1 MRNFISNHYLKGL
14 FFLTME
20 SIHDL
25 WVKINDILRQN
36 IAEVTY
42 EIWIKPL
49 SAVEIRS
56 GEFVILAPNNF
67 IRTTVLD
74 MFTPQIEDA
83 VKSVTGLPLI
93 AKLHIPS
100 ELSNANEKKSDAD
113 EYTFSNF
120 IVGSS
125 NQFAFA
131 AASAVAQHPGNA
143 YNPLFIYG
151 NSGLG
156 KTHLLFAIKNEI
168 LKKNPTANIVYI
180 KGDQFTIELIDSLK
194 NKNMSEFRA
203 KYRWV
208 DVLLVDDVQFI
219 GGKDSTQEE
228 FFHTFNSLYQERNQ
242 IVLTSDRP
250 PKEIASL
257 DDRLR
262 TRFENGL
269 LADIQPPDFE
279 TRMAIIKRKGQ
290 DMGLDLGDDIC
301 VFIAE
306 KLKNNIRQI
315 EGVVKKISVLSMI
328 EKDKPSIITA
338 QNAIK
343 DVLTDVEPVPVTIDR
358 VMLEVS
364 RTFDVA
370 PDDIRSNKRSGNIPL
385 ARQSAM
391 YIIRQ
396 VTDLTYK
403 DIGDKFTSRDHTTV
417 IYSVNQIEAR
427 MKAQPDFKTRIDDI
441 IRNIRTNS

>member
-1 MRNFISNHYLKGL
+1 MD
-14 FFLTME
+14 

-25 WVKINDILRQN
+25 WVKIDEMLQQN
-36 IAEVTY
+36 ITEVSY
-42 EIWIKPL
+42 SVWIKPL
-49 SAVEIRS
+49 SPVEIRS
-56 GEFVILAPNNF
+56 GEFVMLAPTNF
-67 IRTTVLD
+67 IRNTVVD
-74 MFTPQIEDA
+74 MFIPQIEDA
-83 VKSVTGLPLI
+83 VKNVTGLPLM
-93 AKLHIPS
+93 ARVVIPN
-100 ELSNANEKKSDAD
+100 ELSQANEKKSDAE

-156 KTHLLFAIKNEI
+156 KTHLLFAIKTEI
-168 LKKNPTANIVYI
+168 LKKNPAANIVYI

-194 NKNMSEFRA
+194 NKSMSEFRA
-203 KYRWV
+203 KYRYV

-219 GGKDSTQEE
+219 GGKESTMEE
-228 FFHTFNSLYQERNQ
+228 FFHTFNALYQERNQ

-290 DMGLDLGDDIC
+290 DMGLELGDDIC
-301 VFIAE
+301 IFIAE

-315 EGVVKKISVLSMI
+315 EGVVKKISVLAMI

-338 QNAIK
+338 QNALK
-343 DVLTDVEPVPVTIDR
+343 DVLNDTEPVPVTIDR

-370 PDDIRSNKRSGNIPL
+370 TEDIRSNKRSGNIPL

-391 YIIRQ
+391 YILRQ
-396 VTDLTYK
+396 VTELTYK
-403 DIGDKFTSRDHTTV
+403 EIGEKFTSRDHTTV
-417 IYSVNQIEAR
+417 IYSVNQIEAK
-427 MKAQPDFKTRIDDI
+427 MKSQPDFKTRIDDI
-441 IRNIRTNS
+441 IRNIKSNTN

>member
-1 MRNFISNHYLKGL
+1 MD
-14 FFLTME
+14 

-25 WVKINDILRQN
+25 WVKIDENLQMN
-36 IAEVTY
+36 VAEVSY
-42 EIWIKPL
+42 AVWLEPL
-49 SAVEIRS
+49 SPVEIRS
-56 GEFVILAPNNF
+56 GEFVMMAPTNF
-67 IRTTVLD
+67 HRNTVVD
-74 MFTPQIEDA
+74 MFIPQLEEAIRA
-83 VKSVTGLPLI
+83 VTGLPLMARI
-93 AKLHIPS
+93 LIPS
-100 ELSNANEKKSDAD
+100 ELSQAEEKKSDAN
-113 EYTFSNF
+113 EFTFSNF

-156 KTHLLFAIKNEI
+156 KTHLMFAIKEEV
-168 LKKNPTANIVYI
+168 LKRKPNANIVYI
-180 KGDQFTIELIDSLK
+180 KGDQFTVELIEALQTKS
-194 NKNMSEFRA
+194 MTEFRS
-203 KYRWV
+203 KYRYV

-219 GGKDSTQEE
+219 AGKESTQEE
-228 FFHTFNSLYQERNQ
+228 FFHTFNALYQERNQ

-290 DMGLDLGDDIC
+290 DMGLELGDDIC

-315 EGVVKKISVLSMI
+315 EGVVKKISVLAML
-328 EKDKPSIITA
+328 EKDKPTIITA
-338 QNAIK
+338 QNALK
-343 DVLTDVEPVPVTIDR
+343 DVLNDTEPVPVTIDR
-358 VMLEVS
+358 VMIEVS

-370 PDDIRSNKRSGNIPL
+370 PEDIRSNKRSGNIPL

-403 DIGDKFTSRDHTTV
+403 EIGDKFTSRDHTTV
-417 IYSVNQIEAR
+417 IYSVNQIEAK
-427 MKAQPDFKTRIDDI
+427 MKSQPDFKTRIEDI
-441 IRNIRTNS
+441 IRNVRTNN

>member
-1 MRNFISNHYLKGL
+1 MD
-14 FFLTME
+14 

-25 WVKINDILRQN
+25 WVKIVEILRMN
-36 IAEVTY
+36 VSDVSYDVWLE
-42 EIWIKPL
+42 PL
-49 SAVEIRS
+49 SPVEINS
-56 GEFVILAPNNF
+56 GEFVMMAPTNF
-67 IRTTVLD
+67 HRNTVND
-74 MFTPQIEDA
+74 MFIPQLEDA
-83 VKSVTGLPLI
+83 IRNVTGLPLMARI
-93 AKLHIPS
+93 LTPAEVSKT
-100 ELSNANEKKSDAD
+100 EQKKSDAN

-156 KTHLLFAIKNEI
+156 KTHLLFAIKTEI
-168 LKKNPTANIVYI
+168 LNKNPKANIVYI
-180 KGDQFTIELIDSLK
+180 KGDQFTNELIDALK
-194 NKNMSEFRA
+194 NKSMTEFRA
-203 KYRWV
+203 KYRYV
-208 DVLLVDDVQFI
+208 NVLLVDDVQFI
-219 GGKDSTQEE
+219 GGKESTQEE
-228 FFHTFNSLYQERNQ
+228 FFHTFNALYQERNQ

-250 PKEIASL
+250 PKEISSL

-262 TRFENGL
+262 NRFENGL
-269 LADIQPPDFE
+269 LADVQPPDFE

-315 EGVVKKISVLSMI
+315 EGVVKKMSVLSMI
-328 EKDKPSIITA
+328 EKEKPTIITA
-338 QNAIK
+338 KNAIK
-343 DVLTDVEPVPVTIDR
+343 DVLNDVEPVPVTIDR
-358 VMLEVS
+358 VMIEVS

-370 PDDIRSNKRSGNIPL
+370 PEDIRSNKRSGNIPL

-403 DIGDKFTSRDHTTV
+403 EIGEKFTSRDHTTV
-417 IYSVNQIEAR
+417 IYSVNQIEEK
-427 MKAQPDFKTRIDDI
+427 MKTHPDFKTRIDDI
-441 IRNIRTNS
+441 IRNIKNNN

>member
-1 MRNFISNHYLKGL
+1 MD
-14 FFLTME
+14 

-25 WVKINDILRQN
+25 WVKINDILQMN

-42 EIWIKPL
+42 EVWIKPL

-67 IRTTVLD
+67 IRTTVVD
-74 MFTPQIEDA
+74 MFIPQIEDA
-83 VKSVTGLPLI
+83 VRNVTGLPLI
-93 AKLHIPS
+93 AKIQIPS
-100 ELSNANEKKSDAD
+100 ELSNANENKTAKKNDAD

-168 LKKNPTANIVYI
+168 LKKNPGANIVYI

-194 NKNMSEFRA
+194 NKSMSEFRA

-228 FFHTFNSLYQERNQ
+228 FFHTFNALYQERNQ

-257 DDRLR
+257 DERLR

-290 DMGLDLGDDIC
+290 DMGIELGDDIC

-328 EKDKPSIITA
+328 EKDKPNIITA

-343 DVLTDVEPVPVTIDR
+343 DILNDVEPVPVTIDR
-358 VMLEVS
+358 VMIEVS
-364 RTFDVA
+364 RTFDVS

-403 DIGDKFTSRDHTTV
+403 EIGDKFTSRDHTTV
-417 IYSVNQIEAR
+417 IYSVNQIEAK
-427 MKAQPDFKTRIDDI
+427 MKSQPDFKTRIDDI

>member
-1 MRNFISNHYLKGL
+1 MD
-14 FFLTME
+14 

-25 WVKINDILRQN
+25 WVKIDEILKIN
-36 IAEVTY
+36 IAEVSY
-42 EIWIKPL
+42 AVWIEPL
-49 SAVEIRS
+49 SPVEIRS
-56 GEFVILAPNNF
+56 GEFVMMAPTNF
-67 IRTTVLD
+67 HRNTVVD
-74 MFTPQIEDA
+74 MFIPQLEDA
-83 VKSVTGLPLI
+83 IRNVTGLPLM
-93 AKLHIPS
+93 ARVLIPAEIS
-100 ELSNANEKKSDAD
+100 RTEQKKSDAD
-113 EYTFSNF
+113 EFTFSNF

-125 NQFAFA
+125 NNFAFTA
-131 AASAVAQHPGNA
+131 ANTVAQSPGSA
-143 YNPLFIYG
+143 FNPLFIYG

-156 KTHLLFAIKNEI
+156 KTHLMFAIREEI
-168 LKKNPTANIVYI
+168 YRRKPNANIVYI
-180 KGDQFTIELIDSLK
+180 KGDQFTNELIDALK
-194 NKNMSEFRA
+194 NKNMTKFRE
-203 KYRWV
+203 KYRYV

-219 GGKDSTQEE
+219 AGKESTQEE
-228 FFHTFNSLYQERNQ
+228 SFHTFNALYQERNQ

-269 LADIQPPDFE
+269 MADIQPPDFE

-290 DMGLDLGDDIC
+290 DMGIELGDDIC

-306 KLKNNIRQI
+306 KLKNNIRQL
-315 EGVVKKISVLSMI
+315 EGVVKKISVLSMV
-328 EKDKPSIITA
+328 EKDKPTLMTA

-343 DVLTDVEPVPVTIDR
+343 DVLNDVEPVPVTIDR

-370 PDDIRSNKRSGNIPL
+370 PEDIRSNKRSGNIPL

-403 DIGDKFTSRDHTTV
+403 EIGDKFTSRDHTTV
-417 IYSVNQIEAR
+417 IYSVNQIDAK
-427 MKAQPDFKTRIDDI
+427 MKSQPDFKTRIDDI
-441 IRNIRTNS
+441 IRNINTGS